1 MRLNMQKTKMALI
14 YDFDKTLS
22 TRDMQEFHLLQRLG
36 YENPQEFW
44 QKCGELSHKKNID
57 SILSYMYMII
67 HEDKNMTQKS
77 LTEEGKYVEFF
88 PGVDT
93 WFKRINEYGANRG
106 IEIEHFIISSGLT
119 DMVKGSSIASE
130 FKKIYACSYYFDES
144 GRVLWPSRV
153 INYTTKTQ
161 YLFRINK
168 GVFDETD
175 DFNLN
180 RSMPEEDKYI
190 PLNRMIYLG
199 DGLTDVPAMKVVNS
213 FGGNTIVVYRD
224 DSNAEELAK
233 DLHDNKRA
241 AFMAKAD
248 YSEGG
253 RIENIVHGIID
264 AVVADL
270 NLDDYR

>member
-1 MRLNMQKTKMALI
+1 MKKTKMALI

-22 TRDMQEFHLLQRLG
+22 TRDMQEFHLLPRLG

-44 QKCGELSHKKNID
+44 SKCAELSHKKNID

-67 HEDKNMTQKS
+67 HEDKAMTQSS

-88 PGVDT
+88 PGVET
-93 WFKRINEYGANRG
+93 WFKRINEYGAARG
-106 IEIEHFIISSGLT
+106 IEIEHYIISSGLT
-119 DMVKGSSIASE
+119 DMVKGSSIAKE
-130 FKKIYACSYYFDES
+130 FKKIYACSYFYDED
-144 GRVLWPSRV
+144 GHVLWPSRV

-213 FGGNTIVVYRD
+213 YGGSTIVVYRD
-224 DSNAEELAK
+224 DCQAESLAK
-233 DLHDNKRA
+233 DLHENKRA
-241 AFMAKAD
+241 AFMADAD

-253 RIENIVHGIID
+253 RIESIVHGIID
-264 AVVADL
+264 AAVADL